1 MEDRETKITRG
12 DTSYYSRDQ
21 SKSKV
26 GVIISCELN
35 GWSCVYMHACMHA
48 PASAT
53 GEKVQCR
60 SSSNVR
66 CCTWIICQLGCCNVM
81 QMDGGGRSQL
91 SMRPTATATVGEPL
105 LGFHC
110 FFLDCTVPYTNSR
123 SIWQFLRYTYTYQ
136 LGMFKLCLIFFSFS
150 LLFFSSDEMRNLLAV
165 RLLAHLFYCI
175 TGQAYNN
182 DVTFCNPRSVCA
194 GPLVARL
201 PFCPTTKFI
210 SSSSE
215 KCSSLSLS
223 LLFCFLVVSFLI
235 MVSLPC
241 D

>member
-1 MEDRETKITRG
+1 
-12 DTSYYSRDQ
+12 
-21 SKSKV
+21 
-26 GVIISCELN
+26 
-35 GWSCVYMHACMHA
+35 
-48 PASAT
+48 
-53 GEKVQCR
+53 
-60 SSSNVR
+60 
-66 CCTWIICQLGCCNVM
+66 M

-110 FFLDCTVPYTNSR
+110 FFLTVQYRIPIVGVFDNFYAIPTRISSACSNFALFS
-123 SIWQFLRYTYTYQ
+123 SPFL
-136 LGMFKLCLIFFSFS
+136 FFSFLLLFFS
-150 LLFFSSDEMRNLLAV
+150 FLFFSSDEMRNLLAV

-215 KCSSLSLS
+215 KCSSFSLS
-223 LLFCFLVVSFLI
+223 LFSFVFLLCPF
-235 MVSLPC
+235 
-241 D
+241 